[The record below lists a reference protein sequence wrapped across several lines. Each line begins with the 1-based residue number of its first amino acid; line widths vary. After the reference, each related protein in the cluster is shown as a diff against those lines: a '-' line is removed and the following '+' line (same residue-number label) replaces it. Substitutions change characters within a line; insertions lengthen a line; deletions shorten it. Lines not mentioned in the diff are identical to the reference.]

1 MVGDWRPTLGYWGSL
16 NFCSTII
23 SKVNFHVD
31 EHTLLWE
38 KAALHFLGFIIFAA
52 ANTSHGCYIVNDWY
66 YLIMRHSGSLIIF
79 ALYIYDNGRYI
90 CLCMLLMYGLL
101 ICQHEINQMD
111 IVTWWCIGQD
121 LDSWGITWCKAHKT
135 FKPNARISHE
145 VPTSI

>member
-31 EHTLLWE
+31 EHTLLRE

-79 ALYIYDNGRYI
+79 ALYIYMIMDDIYMFVYVVDVWPTHLPAWNQSNGYCYMVMHWSGFR
-90 CLCMLLMYGLL
+90 LMRHNMMQGSQN
-101 ICQHEINQMD
+101 IQ
-111 IVTWWCIGQD
+111 
-121 LDSWGITWCKAHKT
+121 A
-135 FKPNARISHE
+135 
-145 VPTSI
+145 